1 LTTTFDASGKP
12 VGDGNRSG
20 APWITAYA
28 LGNALGPGAAEV
40 GRALAAGTSGLR
52 PCRLPLP
59 FETVA
64 GHYPDVLEPL
74 PPAFAPYDSRIVRM
88 AFSILDGVAGAVE
101 RAIRRWG
108 PDRVAIVLGT
118 STGGIRE
125 TEVALDAHASGGGL
139 SPSWSLERVHAFHAL
154 LEAVRRRTGARGP
167 AYAVSTACSSS
178 GKVLG
183 SARRLLAAG
192 VADAVLTG
200 GVDTLCQTTL
210 RGFRT
215 LEALSSRACR
225 PFSAERDGISLGEGG
240 AFLLVEREGE
250 GPARVLGVGET
261 SDAHHMSHPHP
272 EGRGARA
279 AMAEALR
286 QAGLPGSAVDHVN
299 AHGTATPANDVVE
312 ARAIAD
318 VVGTRVPVASTKGYT
333 GHLLGAAGAT
343 EAVFAVLAIEQGLV
357 PASLG
362 AEPLDPAIGV
372 DVCLAPRRRACKVV
386 LSNSF
391 AFGGSNVAVLLGSAP

>member
-1 LTTTFDASGKP
+1 MLHHSGER
-12 VGDGNRSG
+12 VDEGSRFE
-20 APWITAYA
+20 APCVTAYSI
-28 LGNALGPGAAEV
+28 GNALGPSAAEV
-40 GRALAAGTSGLR
+40 WHALAAGASGLR

-64 GHYPDVLEPL
+64 GHFPDVLEPV
-74 PPAFAPYDSRIVRM
+74 PAALAAYDSRVVRM
-88 AFSILDGVAGAVE
+88 ALAVLEGVAGAVE

-108 PDRVAIVLGT
+108 RDRVAIVLGT
-118 STGGIRE
+118 STGGILE
-125 TEVALDAHASGGGL
+125 SEAALDAHSATGALPTSF
-139 SPSWSLERVHAFHAL
+139 SLENTHAFHGL
-154 LEAVRRRTGARGP
+154 LGAVRLRTGARGP
-167 AYAVSTACSSS
+167 GYVVSTACSSS

-210 RGFRT
+210 RGFGS
-215 LEALSSRACR
+215 LEALSPRGCR

-240 AFLLVEREGE
+240 AFLLVEREGG
-250 GPARVLGVGET
+250 GPARILGVGET

-286 QAGLPGSAVDHVN
+286 QAGLPPGSVDHVN
-299 AHGTATPANDVVE
+299 AHGTGTPANDVIE

-318 VVGTRVPVASTKGYT
+318 TIGAQAVVASTKGYT

-343 EAVFAVLAIEQGLV
+343 EAVFAIMAIEHGLV

-362 AEPLDPAIGV
+362 AAPLDP
-372 DVCLAPRRRACKVV
+372 DVSLDICLAPRRRACRVV

-391 AFGGSNVAVLLGSAP
+391 AFGGSNVAVLLGRPS